1 MRPGTDVTRGCARC
15 GDRQLLFDWN
25 IFRKDGQRVDLTIV
39 FKLCC
44 SRSRITST
52 LSHQRHT
59 FLREVK
65 TMIRIPRIASGLI
78 ASWPS
83 LALAEEFEGSYRG
96 IGSIYFTLIGAI
108 LIYGVYDSFGK
119 RAAYIV
125 GPLIVIGLYV
135 MLPTR

>member
-1 MRPGTDVTRGCARC
+1 
-15 GDRQLLFDWN
+15 
-25 IFRKDGQRVDLTIV
+25 
-39 FKLCC
+39 
-44 SRSRITST
+44 
-52 LSHQRHT
+52 
-59 FLREVK
+59 
-65 TMIRIPRIASGLI
+65 MIRMPHIASELM
-78 ASWPS
+78 ASWPA

-135 MLPTR
+135 MLPAR